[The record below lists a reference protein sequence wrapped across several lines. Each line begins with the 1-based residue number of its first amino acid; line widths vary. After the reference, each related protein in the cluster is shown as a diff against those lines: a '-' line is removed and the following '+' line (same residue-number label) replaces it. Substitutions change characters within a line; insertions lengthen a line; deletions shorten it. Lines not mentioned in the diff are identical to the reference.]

1 MIDITTIQTFK
12 IPPSIVE
19 LQKANLHLTE
29 ANQKLL
35 DKNDT
40 LKKILIVLLISI
52 GIVALVE
59 FLKKRKTDKN
69 ENSNNKLR
77 RK

>member
-19 LQKANLHLTE
+19 LQEANLHLTKT
-29 ANQKLL
+29 NQQLF

-40 LKKILIVLLISI
+40 IKKVLIVLLISI
-52 GIVALVE
+52 GLVAVVE

-77 RK
+77 

>member
-19 LQKANLHLTE
+19 LQEANLHLTE